1 MKKTLKFGERS
12 LILERS
18 KSAAIAQLK
27 PSPVNVAFPQELAAL
42 ADAMN
47 KIETVD
53 VHTILIP
60 PGKVCFTVGKGVTDC
75 ALTLAVSE
83 AINKVFDTDVS
94 VSNART

>member
-1 MKKTLKFGERS
+1 M
-12 LILERS
+12 ILERS
-18 KSAAIAQLK
+18 KSAAMAQLE
-27 PSPVNVAFPQELAAL
+27 PLPVNVAFPQELAAL

-47 KIETVD
+47 EIETVD

-83 AINKVFDTDVS
+83 AITKVFDIDVS
-94 VSNART
+94 ISNART

>member
-1 MKKTLKFGERS
+1 M
-12 LILERS
+12 ILVRS
-18 KSAAIAQLK
+18 KSAATAQLE
-27 PSPVNVAFPQELAAL
+27 PLQVNAAFPQELATL

-47 KIETVD
+47 EIETVD

-60 PGKVCFTVGKGVTDC
+60 PGKVCFTVDKGVTDC

-83 AINKVFDTDVS
+83 AITKVFDTDVS